1 MRSKHLAA
9 IHHIS
14 QTLAMH
20 LDLDE
25 LFREFACLLRE
36 HFSLDHV
43 SVYRCTSQNRLEL
56 CALADSHPYSKAP
69 DDFQLSESS
78 ALCEA
83 FVRGQLSLRK
93 NSREEIQLEGALHPG
108 ARLQLSLPFSRSQN
122 RLGIINLESERV
134 DALNVQD
141 VAALEALADSLAT
154 SAHNAMLYAMVR
166 RKARVL
172 QTLNR
177 LSQSINAEINL
188 QNLFEL
194 IYHQITQL
202 VPCEH
207 FLIALKEK
215 GSSIL
220 EVKCSYAEGCRE
232 AMPPP
237 LAEDELASYCVKNH
251 KPLLIQEEYDRVF
264 EELCGFPPPRTALS
278 WLGIPLLE
286 GDHAS
291 GILVLW
297 NFRQKHRYD
306 PDDVEFLQNISDQ
319 AAIAIRNARLLQE
332 TEERATRLMVVN
344 EITRAATLTLDL
356 DELFQRM
363 IIQLKRVIRFEKASL
378 AIYRPESD
386 SFLIR
391 KVYTDEKSA
400 DWPTEREIP
409 ARETVMKIAWETRK
423 PFYNSSVEDTNRS
436 PSPYLVTQGI
446 QSAASIPIVAG
457 DVCLGTLNLG
467 SQQVDGFSPEQIEFL
482 ATVANS
488 LGTALNNAYLYS
500 QLEKSYA
507 DLKET
512 QEHLVRSEKL
522 RALGEMSVGV
532 AHDFNNMLAVILGKA
547 QLLKA
552 RDQDPASLRGL
563 EAIESAAL
571 EGASTVRR
579 LQDFTQQRANQ
590 ALGPVDILQ
599 LIEETLTITRS
610 QWKDHA
616 QRDGVKYSI
625 EKELE
630 PLPVVAGDVSD
641 LREVFTIVLLN
652 AFEAMVHGGTLKIGA
667 RLADSSKVEVSFV
680 DTGIGMSEEIRQRV
694 FDPFFTTKIGEG
706 KGLGLSVA
714 YGIITRH
721 QGTIEVH
728 SEVGQGTE
736 VQICLPVYSGTA
748 VPLLAP
754 SSRAEAA
761 QVPAHSPLAFLVV
774 DDEPLIREVLEEILA
789 GQGHHVFTA
798 ANGKTGLEL
807 FYSQHPDFVITDLG
821 MPEMSGWEVAA
832 AVKSAVPSTKVL
844 LMTGWGSSLDEE
856 KAKHSG
862 VDRILAKPFQ
872 VAEFQGAIQEML
884 AVSG

>member
-43 SVYRCTSQNRLEL
+43 SVYRFTNENRLQL
-56 CALADSHPYSKAP
+56 CALADPHPYSKAP
-69 DDFQLSESS
+69 DDFQLSEPS
-78 ALCEA
+78 ALCGA
-83 FVRGQLSLRK
+83 FARGQLSMRRISNK
-93 NSREEIQLEGALHPG
+93 EIQLEGALHPG
-108 ARLQLSLPFSRSQN
+108 ARLQLSLPFSHSQN

-134 DALNVQD
+134 DALSVQD

-154 SAHNAMLYAMVR
+154 SVHNAMLYAMVQ

-177 LSQSINAEINL
+177 LSQSINAEVNL
-188 QNLFEL
+188 RNLFEL
-194 IYHQITQL
+194 ISQQIPQL

-215 GSSIL
+215 GDNIL
-220 EVKCSYAEGCRE
+220 EVKCAYAEGCRE
-232 AMPPP
+232 AMPVP
-237 LAEDELASYCVKNH
+237 LAQDELANYCVQNR
-251 KPLLIQEEYDRVF
+251 KPLLIQEEYDKTF
-264 EELCGFPPPRTALS
+264 EELCGFPPLRTALS

-286 GDHAS
+286 GDHTL

-297 NFRQKHRYD
+297 NFRQKHHYD

-344 EITRAATLTLDL
+344 EITRAATVTLDL
-356 DELFQRM
+356 DDLFQRV
-363 IIQLKRVIRFEKASL
+363 ITQLKRVIRFEKASL
-378 AIYRPESD
+378 AIYRTESD
-386 SFLIR
+386 SFLMR
-391 KVYTDEKSA
+391 KVYTDEQSA
-400 DWPTEREIP
+400 NWPAEREIP
-409 ARETVMKIAWETRK
+409 AGETVMRIAWETRK
-423 PFYNSSVEDTNRS
+423 PYYTSSMEDTNRL

-446 QSAASIPIVAG
+446 QSAASIPVVAG

-522 RALGEMSVGV
+522 RAMGEMSVGV

-552 RDQDPASLRGL
+552 RDQDPDTLRGL

-579 LQDFTQQRANQ
+579 LQDFTQQRADQ
-590 ALGPVDILQ
+590 AFGPVDIHQ

-625 EKELE
+625 EKKLE
-630 PLPVVAGDVSD
+630 SLPAVAGDVSD
-641 LREVFTIVLLN
+641 LREVFIIVLLN
-652 AFEAMVHGGTLKIGA
+652 AFEAMVQGGTLTIEA
-667 RLADSSKVEVSFV
+667 RLVDSTKVGVSFA
-680 DTGIGMSEEIRQRV
+680 DTGIGMSEEVRLRV

-714 YGIITRH
+714 YGIISRH
-721 QGTIEVH
+721 QGTIEIR
-728 SEVGQGTE
+728 SQIGQGTD
-736 VQICLPVYSGTA
+736 VQICLPVYSETSLPLP
-748 VPLLAP
+748 VPP
-754 SSRAEAA
+754 VSA
-761 QVPAHSPLAFLVV
+761 QAMPVPPPLPLAFLVV
-774 DDEPLIREVLEEILA
+774 DDEPLIREVLDEVLK
-789 GQGHHVFTA
+789 GQGHQVFTA
-798 ANGKTGLEL
+798 ANGKAGLDL
-807 FYSQHPDFVITDLG
+807 FYRQRPDFVITDLG
-821 MPEMSGWEVAA
+821 MPEMSGWEVAS

-844 LMTGWGSSLDEE
+844 LMTGWGGSLDEE
-856 KAKHSG
+856 KAKQCG
-862 VDRILAKPFQ
+862 VDRILTKPFQ
-872 VAEFQGAIQEML
+872 IAEFQGAIQEML
-884 AVSG
+884 AVSK